1 MKKIKFET
9 SMIRPLLTLA
19 IPIMLG
25 NLFQAAY
32 QLTDAFWVG
41 RLGEKAVAAIAV
53 SFPIIFFIT
62 ALGIGFA
69 IAGATLTAQYFG
81 AKKKDLINHSATQT
95 IFVVIVSALTLSIL
109 GYFLSDT
116 ILNWLRVNSSIL
128 DLAAR
133 YLKISFLGMVFN
145 FSFFMF
151 QAIMRSIGKPK
162 IPVYIIIFTVAL
174 NFFLD
179 PLFMFGQGPVPA
191 LGVAGTALATVTTQA
206 IAASIGLFILFSGK
220 FGIKIDIKNF
230 KPDFK
235 FIKKIMRLGIPAS
248 LEQSARSLSLA
259 VMTTLTAS
267 FGTLAVAAYG
277 ISSNILQLSLMAS
290 FGLAGANAVLVGQK
304 LGAGYKKDAFR
315 AATTSLRLIFTL
327 LIFIGGLVFLL
338 APLLIKFFIPD
349 DAAVIAEGA
358 NLLRFLAPT
367 FSLIG
372 LQVVVGS
379 TLQAAGA
386 TKKAMILTISSQWLL
401 QIPLAF
407 ILSKFLGYGVT
418 GIWLAFPLTNFI
430 MALIYLSVFHKRKW
444 QNKKIINTEEKI
456 VNTVIKER
464 NLEEIIRVE

>member
-53 SFPIIFFIT
+53 SFPVIFFIT

-191 LGVAGTALATVTTQA
+191 LGVAGAALATVTTQA

-304 LGAGYKKDAFR
+304 LGAGYKKDAFK
-315 AATTSLRLIFTL
+315 AAATSLRLIFIF
-327 LIFIGGLVFLL
+327 LIFIGGIVFLL
-338 APLLIKFFIPD
+338 APLLIKFFIPND
-349 DAAVIAEGA
+349 TAVIAEGA

-407 ILSKFLGYGVT
+407 ILSKLLGYGVT

-430 MALIYLSVFHKRKW
+430 MALIYLSVFRKKRW